1 MKLLHYVRHIHVY
14 ILSRNAA
21 IPALHM
27 VKYNSRFTSENY
39 QVMNY
44 GVGGYI
50 SLHMDEHALPNF
62 LSLCMGGGNTTDSDV
77 TSWYH
82 VAG

>member
-1 MKLLHYVRHIHVY
+1 
-14 ILSRNAA
+14 
-21 IPALHM
+21 M

-62 LSLCMGGGNTTDSDV
+62 LSLCMGGGNTTDSAVMVSCCGVMNLDYIQNYLEV
-77 TSWYH
+77 YRSSNT
-82 VAG
+82 